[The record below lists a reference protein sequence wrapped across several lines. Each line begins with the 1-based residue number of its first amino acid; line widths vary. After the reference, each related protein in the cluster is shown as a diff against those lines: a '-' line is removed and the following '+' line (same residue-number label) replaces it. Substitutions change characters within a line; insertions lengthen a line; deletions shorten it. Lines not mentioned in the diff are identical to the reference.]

1 MAKKSRRARR
11 GGKRRRTAS
20 PLRKKAA
27 PVAAPT
33 IAEPAERIAPPLTV
47 APQRKTIDFSEE
59 YRYVYSDLKRIAI
72 LAACMFT
79 LLIALSFVIK

>member
-1 MAKKSRRARR
+1 MAKKSRRDRR

-20 PLRKKAA
+20 PLRTKAA
-27 PVAAPT
+27 SVAAPT
-33 IAEPAERIAPPLTV
+33 IAEQAERTAPLTV
-47 APQRKTIDFSEE
+47 APQRKTIDFGEE

-79 LLIALSFVIK
+79 LLIILSFVIK

>member
-33 IAEPAERIAPPLTV
+33 IAEPAERIAPLTV